1 MDVGFGNKSQ
11 EAAIREE
18 YRRIDEKWLKMQCQ
32 LMLFLLALT
41 AVGEAF
47 MYVALWALQVEF
59 ASTGVYFAKYLLVPL
74 AANGILCFGAF
85 RALKSAIPNIEKAY
99 AVSLLMTVM
108 AFVVYTVHSVF
119 PAMFAV
125 FIIPM
130 LATVIYGE
138 QKLTA
143 VVAAGCIFGK
153 VVSDLFLFWDP
164 GRKGVLYNTDSTI
177 DFGLSLVLLA
187 IFYGI
192 CAVMILTEKEKN
204 DAAIH
209 LERERQRYQEE
220 SMTDQLTR
228 VWNRQALRQMFQRM
242 EEEREEMRFFLAM
255 LDMDDFKNL
264 NDTYGHGQGDR
275 YLKSLGQVLLDLS
288 GEQMVPFRFGGDEFC
303 VIFCGCDQER
313 VHAACRAIQECFIR
327 TEVNQSHKAVSVS
340 IGVAEFRKK
349 EPPAQL
355 LDRADAALYR
365 AKQNKGS
372 ICFEF

>member
-47 MYVALWALQVEF
+47 MYVALRALQVEF

-74 AANGILCFGAF
+74 AANGVLCFGAF
-85 RALKSAIPNIEKAY
+85 RALKSAMPNIEKAY

-143 VVAAGCIFGK
+143 AVAAGCIFGK

-192 CAVMILTEKEKN
+192 CAVMIL
-204 DAAIH
+204 A
-209 LERERQRYQEE
+209 
-220 SMTDQLTR
+220 
-228 VWNRQALRQMFQRM
+228 WNRQALRQMFQRM

-264 NDTYGHGQGDR
+264 NDTYGHSQGDR

-313 VHAACRAIQECFIR
+313 VRSACRAIQECFIR

-372 ICFEF
+372 ICFEL

>member
-187 IFYGI
+187 IFYAI
-192 CAVMILTEKEKN
+192 CAVMILAEKEKN

-264 NDTYGHGQGDR
+264 NDTYGHSQGDR

>member
-1 MDVGFGNKSQ
+1 MDVKFGNKSQ

-32 LMLFLLALT
+32 LMLFLMVFTVA
-41 AVGEAF
+41 AEVF
-47 MYVALWALQVEF
+47 MYFALRALQVDF
-59 ASTGVYFAKYLLVPL
+59 ASAGVYFTKYVLVPL
-74 AANGILCFGAF
+74 VIDAGLWLSA
-85 RALKSAIPNIEKAY
+85 RQALHSGMTNRKKAY
-99 AVSLLMTVM
+99 TVSLLMAAM
-108 AFVVYTVHSVF
+108 AFVVYTMHSVF
-119 PAMFAV
+119 PAVFAV

-130 LATVIYGE
+130 LATVIYGD
-138 QKLTA
+138 QKLTRA
-143 VVAAGCIFGK
+143 VAAACLLEKI
-153 VVSDLFLFWDP
+153 VSDLFIFWDP
-164 GRKGVLYNTDSTI
+164 ARPSVLQSTDSTVN
-177 DFGLSLVLLA
+177 FGLSLVLLL

-192 CAVMILTEKEKN
+192 CTVMILAEKEKN

-264 NDTYGHGQGDR
+264 NDTYGHSQGDR

-313 VHAACRAIQECFIR
+313 VRAACRAIQECFVR

-372 ICFEF
+372 ICFEM

>member
-1 MDVGFGNKSQ
+1 MDVKFGNKSQ

-32 LMLFLLALT
+32 LMLFLMVFTVA
-41 AVGEAF
+41 AEVF
-47 MYVALWALQVEF
+47 MYFALRALQVDF
-59 ASTGVYFAKYLLVPL
+59 ASAGVYFTKYVLVPL
-74 AANGILCFGAF
+74 VIDVGLWLSA
-85 RALKSAIPNIEKAY
+85 RQALHSGMTNRKKAY
-99 AVSLLMTVM
+99 TVSLLMAAM

-119 PAMFAV
+119 PAVFAV

-130 LATVIYGE
+130 LATVIYGD
-138 QKLTA
+138 QKLTRA
-143 VVAAGCIFGK
+143 VAAACLLEKI
-153 VVSDLFLFWDP
+153 VSDLFIFWDP
-164 GRKGVLYNTDSTI
+164 ARPSVLQ
-177 DFGLSLVLLA
+177 
-187 IFYGI
+187 I
-192 CAVMILTEKEKN
+192 CTVMILAEKEKN

-264 NDTYGHGQGDR
+264 NDTYGHSQGDR

-313 VHAACRAIQECFIR
+313 VRAACRAIQECFVR

-372 ICFEF
+372 ICFEM

>member
-32 LMLFLLALT
+32 LMLFLLVLA

-47 MYVALWALQVEF
+47 MYVALRALQVEF

-74 AANGILCFGAF
+74 AANGVLCFGVF
-85 RALKSAIPNIEKAY
+85 RALKSAMPNIEKAY

-143 VVAAGCIFGK
+143 SVAAGCIFGK

-192 CAVMILTEKEKN
+192 CAVMILAEKEKN

-220 SMTDQLTR
+220 SMTDQLTPKR
-228 VWNRQALRQMFQRM
+228 IV
-242 EEEREEMRFFLAM
+242 
-255 LDMDDFKNL
+255 
-264 NDTYGHGQGDR
+264 
-275 YLKSLGQVLLDLS
+275 
-288 GEQMVPFRFGGDEFC
+288 
-303 VIFCGCDQER
+303 
-313 VHAACRAIQECFIR
+313 
-327 TEVNQSHKAVSVS
+327 
-340 IGVAEFRKK
+340 
-349 EPPAQL
+349 
-355 LDRADAALYR
+355 
-365 AKQNKGS
+365 
-372 ICFEF
+372 

>member
-264 NDTYGHGQGDR
+264 NDTYGHSQGDR

>member
-1 MDVGFGNKSQ
+1 MDVKFGNKSQ

-32 LMLFLLALT
+32 LMLFLLVFA
-41 AVGEAF
+41 AVAEAF
-47 MYVALWALQVEF
+47 MYVVLRMLQVEF
-59 ASTGVYFAKYLLVPL
+59 ASAGVYFTKYLLVPM
-74 AANGILCFGAF
+74 AVNGVLCFGAF
-85 RALKSAIPNIEKAY
+85 RALKSALPNIEKAY
-99 AVSLLMTVM
+99 AVSLLMTAM
-108 AFVVYTVHSVF
+108 SFVVYTVHSVF

-125 FIIPM
+125 FVIPM

-143 VVAAGCIFGK
+143 AVAAFCFGGK
-153 VVSDLFLFWDP
+153 LVSDLFLFWDP
-164 GRKGVLYNTDSTI
+164 SRKEILYSTDSTI
-177 DFGLSLVLLA
+177 DFGISLILLL

-192 CAVMILTEKEKN
+192 CAVMILAEKEKN
-204 DAAIH
+204 DAAIR

-228 VWNRQALRQMFQRM
+228 VWNRQALRQMFHRM

-264 NDTYGHGQGDR
+264 NDTYGHSQGDR

-288 GEQMVPFRFGGDEFC
+288 GDQMVPFRFGGDEFC

-313 VHAACRAIQECFIR
+313 VHAACRAIQECFVR
-327 TEVNQSHKAVSVS
+327 TEVNRSHKAVSVS

-372 ICFEF
+372 ICFEM